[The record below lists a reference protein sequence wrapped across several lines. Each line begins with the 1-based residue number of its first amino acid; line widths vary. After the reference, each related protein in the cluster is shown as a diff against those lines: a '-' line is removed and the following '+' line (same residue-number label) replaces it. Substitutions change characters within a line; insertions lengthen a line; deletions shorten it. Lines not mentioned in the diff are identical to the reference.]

1 MKLILTEPAIKDL
14 AGLDAGVR
22 QRVKTAL
29 DRFLAHPELASL
41 RKLKNRPRAW
51 RLRVGDWRVILEIKG
66 MEGTIY
72 VMRIKHRKEAYR

>member
-1 MKLILTEPAIKDL
+1 VKLILTDPAIKDL
-14 AGLDAGVR
+14 AGLDAGIR

-29 DRFLAHPELASL
+29 DRFLAQPEVASL
-41 RKLKNRPRAW
+41 RKLKNRQRAW

-66 MEGTIY
+66 KEDTIH

>member
-51 RLRVGDWRVILEIKG
+51 RLRVGD
-66 MEGTIY
+66 
-72 VMRIKHRKEAYR
+72 